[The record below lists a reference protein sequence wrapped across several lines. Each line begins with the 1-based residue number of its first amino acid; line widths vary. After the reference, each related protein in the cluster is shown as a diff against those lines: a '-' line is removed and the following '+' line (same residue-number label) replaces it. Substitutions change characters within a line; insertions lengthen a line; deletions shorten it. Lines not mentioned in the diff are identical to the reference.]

1 MQLKQAD
8 IKAYI
13 MSIKIKYKQSYDS
26 YKFELSEYYFDT
38 HTTHLIYYSMEIS

>member
-13 MSIKIKYKQSYDS
+13 ISIKIKYKESYDS
-26 YKFELSEYYFDT
+26 YKFELSEYDFDT
-38 HTTHLIYYSMEIS
+38 HHTTHLIYCTL